1 MELIEK
7 KHYVIADGLKC
18 HWNFW
23 LLPKRFRA
31 ITLFGH
37 IFFNC
42 SKEEMIKYLNSA
54 RGKITLNHERIHT
67 LQAESFKTKYLGFY
81 IYYLAFWIRNLFV
94 YGLKDITAY
103 ENIPFEREAV
113 DKSLDFSYSK
123 SNWFN
128 YRDRILKN
136 KEGN

>member
-1 MELIEK
+1 MCLK
-7 KHYVIADGLKC
+7 TKHYLNVGNFKC

-37 IFFNC
+37 IFFNT
-42 SKEEMIKYLNSA
+42 SKEEMEEYLNSP
-54 RGKITLNHERIHT
+54 RGKVTLNHERIHT
-67 LQAESFKTKYLGFY
+67 LQAETFKTKYLGFY
-81 IYYLAFWIRNLFV
+81 IYYLAYWIRNLFV
-94 YGLKDITAY
+94 YGIKDITAY

-113 DKSLDFSYSK
+113 DKSLDFNYSK